1 MKQKLPFFIALWFL
15 LLLEAC
21 APSRQALMPVQER
34 TPKELFDL
42 FSRREKELQAV
53 KGMASLFIRPSQG
66 ASRTLS
72 GVLAFEKENHFRFQG
87 FDPFG
92 RSVVDL
98 TLSGDF
104 LKISTGGGLPRIMKL
119 EDPSGVMIPEEI
131 GGETSPWGKDF
142 FRLVSELR
150 YGGNPVTQKDEV
162 IVFDKG
168 EAEILCLVI
177 KIRGKEGIIRKKIW
191 LERYS
196 FYPVREELYEE
207 PYEDASGGARQIGT
221 LYFDRLTKKNNPSWP
236 DRIRVKSEKGEFEAD
251 FLEMNF
257 TPLFPADYFKLE

>member
-1 MKQKLPFFIALWFL
+1 MKQKPLFFFAFWFL

-21 APSRQALMPVQER
+21 APSMQALIPVQEKTSR
-34 TPKELFDL
+34 ELLDL
-42 FSRREKELQAV
+42 FSRREKELQAA
-53 KGMASLFIRPSQG
+53 KGMVSLSIRPSHA
-66 ASRTLS
+66 ASHALS
-72 GVLAFEKENHFRFQG
+72 GVLAFEKEDHFRFQG

-92 RSVVDL
+92 RSIVDL

-104 LKISTGGGLPRIMKL
+104 LKISTGGGPPGIMKL
-119 EDPSGVMIPEEI
+119 EDPSGVMMPEEI
-131 GGETSPWGKDF
+131 GWNPSPWGKDL
-142 FRLVSELR
+142 FRLMSELR

-162 IVFDKG
+162 IIFEKS

-191 LERYS
+191 LDGVS
-196 FYPVREELYEE
+196 FYPVREELYE
-207 PYEDASGGARQIGT
+207 DASGEARQIGT
-221 LYFDRLTKKNNPSWP
+221 LYFDGLSKKNNPSWP

-257 TPLFPADYFKLE
+257 SPLFPADYFKLE